1 MNKSIELN
9 WRERAAYRIMMNLK
23 YDKEDRIYKIYI
35 CWRNDIIMT
44 VAKLLLRRNP
54 IKFFIDLLE
63 LDEEEAYN
71 SGLTNL

>member
-9 WRERAAYRIMMNLK
+9 WREQVACRIMMNLK
-23 YDKEDRIYKIYI
+23 YDKEDRFYK

-54 IKFFIDLLE
+54 IKFVIDLLE
-63 LDEEEAYN
+63 LDEEEAYK

>member
-9 WRERAAYRIMMNLK
+9 WRERVAFRIMMNLK
-23 YDKEDRIYKIYI
+23 YDKEDRIYKIYN

-63 LDEEEAYN
+63 LDEEETYS